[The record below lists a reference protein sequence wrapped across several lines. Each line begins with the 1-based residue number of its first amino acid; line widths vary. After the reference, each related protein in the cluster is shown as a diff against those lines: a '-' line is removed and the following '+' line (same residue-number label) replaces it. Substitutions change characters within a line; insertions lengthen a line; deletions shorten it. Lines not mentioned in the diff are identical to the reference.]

1 MSGLGPSLAFP
12 LGDWDWRRERAGGHG
27 QGKPETMTRTLM
39 GIARKALRLA
49 LIELLIPGGTLVVL
63 VLLLTGGSV
72 LPIPE
77 KLATLVPLLK
87 GFRRT

>member
-1 MSGLGPSLAFP
+1 M
-12 LGDWDWRRERAGGHG
+12 AG
-27 QGKPETMTRTLM
+27 KLM
-39 GIARKALRLA
+39 GVARKVLRLA

-77 KLATLVPLLK
+77 KLASLLPILK

>member
-1 MSGLGPSLAFP
+1 M
-12 LGDWDWRRERAGGHG
+12 
-27 QGKPETMTRTLM
+27 GKKVM
-39 GIARKALRLA
+39 GVARKVLRLA

-63 VLLLTGGSV
+63 ALLLTGGSG

-77 KLATLVPLLK
+77 RLAALLPILK

>member
-1 MSGLGPSLAFP
+1 MIS
-12 LGDWDWRRERAGGHG
+12 R
-27 QGKPETMTRTLM
+27 LM
-39 GIARKALRLA
+39 EIARKALRLA

-77 KLATLVPLLK
+77 KLASLLPILK
-87 GFRRT
+87 GLRRT